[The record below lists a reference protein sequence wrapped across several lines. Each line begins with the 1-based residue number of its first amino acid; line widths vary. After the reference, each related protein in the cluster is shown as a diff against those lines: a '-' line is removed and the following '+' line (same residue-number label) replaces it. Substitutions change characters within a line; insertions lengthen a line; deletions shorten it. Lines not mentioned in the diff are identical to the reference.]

1 MDIERFTA
9 IAKDPARTRAELEQ
23 MRERALAK
31 NLPNYVQVI
40 DNVLR
45 ERFSNKPTNR
55 GGGGKPT
62 KAIFR
67 SRTEHFASGKD
78 AYLWLIEQ
86 FCRFNNS
93 VLSEYD
99 ILHTRAGTRSHGK
112 RFARNPLALF
122 PEGSSRRG
130 NPSHYATVG
139 DGWYADVNINHD
151 DKFATLLQLAYLS
164 KLEYELGF
172 DFQVLGATAQLVKHQ
187 KIVNYGRKLLEELLA
202 E

>member
-9 IAKDPARTRAELEQ
+9 IANDPARTRAELEQ

-31 NLPNYVQVI
+31 NLTNYVQVI
-40 DNVLR
+40 ENVLR
-45 ERFSNKPTNR
+45 TRFSKKPTKR
-55 GGGGKPT
+55 GGGGTPT
-62 KAIFR
+62 TAVFR

-86 FCRFNNS
+86 FCHFNKS

-99 ILHTRAGTRSHGK
+99 KLHNRAGTRSRGK
-112 RFARNPLALF
+112 RFARTPLALF

-130 NPSHYATVG
+130 DPSYYATVG
-139 DGWYADVNINHD
+139 DGWYADVNLNHD
-151 DKFATLLQLAYLS
+151 DKFATLLQLSYLS
-164 KLEYELGF
+164 KLEYETDF
-172 DFQVLGATAQLVKHQ
+172 DFQVLGATEQLAKHQ
-187 KIVNYGRKLLEELLA
+187 KIVIYGRKLLEELLA